1 MKTTFFT
8 ALTVAAVLVAFTS
21 GCAQEISHSE
31 SSQPGW
37 FGGRTTKE
45 STTIRNADGSIS
57 TESSSKTTH

>member
-8 ALTVAAVLVAFTS
+8 ALTVAAILVAFTS
-21 GCAQEISHSE
+21 GCAREISHSE

-45 STTIRNADGSIS
+45 STTVRNADGTIS
-57 TESSSKTTH
+57 TESSRTTTH